1 SRPPKPACDSRPKQG
16 KMSPVPGQ
24 SGAPFFHTL
33 TERKMSSGTADKM
46 QGKLKE
52 AGGVLLDDDKM
63 KAEGKAQQ
71 ATGSVKDA
79 IESISDS
86 ASDLVDKAA
95 DLLKGK

>member
-1 SRPPKPACDSRPKQG
+1 
-16 KMSPVPGQ
+16 M
-24 SGAPFFHTL
+24 T
-33 TERKMSSGTADKM
+33 SGTIDKM

-52 AGGVLLDDDKM
+52 AGGVLLDDDKL

-71 ATGSVKDA
+71 TTGSVKDA

-95 DLLKGK
+95 DLMKGK